1 MKTFIQARSPLTF
14 TESDLVHPSH
24 SDNLVDSGDPVVIGR
39 IVGVAATSALASTD
53 LVSVEVEGVHD
64 LSVTT
69 IHNGISIGETVYI
82 DPAAATLSDD
92 YNDVPYGV
100 ALEAISLVT
109 ATDTINVLLFAA
121 TPGAAGANS

>member
-1 MKTFIQARSPLTF
+1 MKTFIQPRSPITL

-24 SDNLVDSGDPVVIGR
+24 SDNLVDSGDPVVVGR
-39 IVGVAATSALASTD
+39 LVGVAATSALASTD
-53 LVSVEVEGVHD
+53 LVAIETEGVHD

-69 IHNGISIGETVYI
+69 IHNGIAIGETVYI
-82 DPAAATLSDD
+82 DPSAATLSDD
-92 YNDVPYGV
+92 YNDVPFGI

-109 ATDTINVLLFAA
+109 ATDTINVLLFGA